1 MFESKIDDDLVPV
14 EALLTGKRRG
24 TMENRLWAKLVDF
37 SIVMSI
43 LFTINWFFG
52 SGQSRFTSTSRATK
66 SKWRSEG
73 TLKIANELCADMICS
88 LRHDQG
94 SLPRRESLPV
104 GSCRPNNGRI
114 TIRSLFRQRVVV
126 PIAESITSY
135 VWALSPRRTCCLS
148 LSNPLQKL
156 ATVGH
161 RGSSVCQR
169 QSDAHK
175 PARMPCPA

>member
-1 MFESKIDDDLVPV
+1 MIGENCVETILSK
-14 EALLTGKRRG
+14 
-24 TMENRLWAKLVDF
+24 
-37 SIVMSI
+37 
-43 LFTINWFFG
+43 
-52 SGQSRFTSTSRATK
+52 QSRFTSTSRATK